1 MRLRRPA
8 GPGTGD
14 SFSMIVRPHLHWLRM
29 LFVWRG
35 SVLRRILPQLALI
48 ALLSTAVVWTHGT
61 IGGWKLILT
70 ATPFTLFGVA
80 LAIFLGFRNNAS
92 YERFWEARKLW
103 GSLVNDSRSA
113 ARQVMS
119 LTDAAP
125 EEKRRLVHLLIAQAH
140 ALRHQL
146 RNTDGWAELAPLI
159 DPAHHA
165 RVRAARFRPAV
176 LLLLFSEELARLRRA
191 GRVEPIL
198 ATAFEPTLGG
208 ISHVIGGCERIA
220 NTPIPFTYSVIIHR
234 VVYLYCLMLP
244 FGLVDTVGMLT
255 PLVVT
260 YVTYTFIALETLSD
274 EIEEPFG
281 TSPNDLALEA
291 ISRSIEITLR
301 ETLGESDLPAAC
313 QPDEQCV
320 LR

>member
-1 MRLRRPA
+1 
-8 GPGTGD
+8 
-14 SFSMIVRPHLHWLRM
+14 MIVRPRPHWLRM

-35 SVLRRILPQLALI
+35 SVLRRILPQLVLI
-48 ALLSTAVVWTHGT
+48 ALLSTAVAWTHGT
-61 IGGWKLILT
+61 IGGWKLTLT

-103 GSLVNDSRSA
+103 GALINDSRSA
-113 ARQVMS
+113 ARQVMT
-119 LTDAAP
+119 LTTGTP
-125 EEKRRLVHLLIAQAH
+125 EEKRRLVYLLIALVH
-140 ALRHQL
+140 ALRQQL
-146 RNTDGWAELAPLI
+146 RNTDAWAEFAPLI
-159 DPAHHA
+159 DAAHHA
-165 RVRAARFRPAV
+165 RVRSARFRPAV

-191 GRVEPIL
+191 GRIEPIL
-198 ATAFEPTLGG
+198 AASLEPTLGG

-244 FGLVDTVGMLT
+244 FGLVDTIGLLT

-281 TSPNDLALEA
+281 MSPNDLALAAMSRA
-291 ISRSIEITLR
+291 IETTLR
-301 ETLGESDLPAAC
+301 ETLAEPDLPPPL
-313 QPDEQCV
+313 QPDAQCV
-320 LR
+320 LH

>member
-1 MRLRRPA
+1 
-8 GPGTGD
+8 
-14 SFSMIVRPHLHWLRM
+14 MIVRPRLHWLRM
-29 LFVWRG
+29 LFAWRG
-35 SVLRRILPQLALI
+35 SVIRRILPQLGLI
-48 ALLSTAVVWTHGT
+48 ALWSTAVVWTHGY

-103 GSLVNDSRSA
+103 GALINDCRSA
-113 ARQVMS
+113 ARQVQT
-119 LTDAAP
+119 LTTASP
-125 EEKRRLVHLLIAQAH
+125 EEKRRLVYLLIAMVH

-146 RNTDGWAELAPLI
+146 RHTDGWDELTPFI
-159 DPAHHA
+159 ESVEHA

-191 GRVEPIL
+191 GHVEPIL
-198 ATAFEPTLGG
+198 AASIEPTLGG
-208 ISHVIGGCERIA
+208 ISHIIGGCERIA

-244 FGLVDTVGMLT
+244 FGLVDTVGLLT

-281 TSPNDLALEA
+281 TSPNDLALDA
-291 ISRSIEITLR
+291 MSHTIEITLR
-301 ETLGESDLPAAC
+301 ESLGERDLPEPL
-313 QPDEQCV
+313 QPDAHCV

>member
-1 MRLRRPA
+1 
-8 GPGTGD
+8 
-14 SFSMIVRPHLHWLRM
+14 MIVRPRLHWLRM

-48 ALLSTAVVWTHGT
+48 ALLSAGVVWTHGS
-61 IGGWKLILT
+61 IGGWKLTLT

-103 GSLVNDSRSA
+103 GALIIETRSA
-113 ARQVMS
+113 ARQVMT
-119 LTDAAP
+119 LTSATPD
-125 EEKRRLVHLLIAQAH
+125 EKRRLVHLLIALVH

-146 RNTDGWAELAPLI
+146 RGIDGWPELAPLI
-159 DPAHHA
+159 DPVAHA
-165 RVRAARFRPAV
+165 RVQAARFRPAV
-176 LLLLFSEELARLRRA
+176 LLLLFGEALATVRRA

-198 ATAFEPTLGG
+198 AAAFEPTLNG

-220 NTPIPFTYSVIIHR
+220 NTPIPFTYPVIIHR
-234 VVYLYCLMLP
+234 VVYLYCVMLP
-244 FGLVDTVGMLT
+244 FGLVDTVGLLT

-281 TSPNDLALEA
+281 TSPNDLALDA
-291 ISRSIEITLR
+291 MSRTIEITLR
-301 ETLGESDLPAAC
+301 ETLGESDLPAPL
-313 QPDEQCV
+313 QPDDRCV

>member
-1 MRLRRPA
+1 
-8 GPGTGD
+8 
-14 SFSMIVRPHLHWLRM
+14 MIVRPRLHWLRM

-35 SVLRRILPQLALI
+35 SVLRQILPQLALI

-61 IGGWKLILT
+61 IGGWKLTLT

-103 GSLVNDSRSA
+103 GALINDSRSV
-113 ARQVMS
+113 ARQVMT
-119 LTDAAP
+119 LTTGTP
-125 EEKRRLVHLLIAQAH
+125 EEKRRLVYLLIALVH

-146 RNTDGWAELAPLI
+146 RNTDGWAELAPLV
-159 DPAHHA
+159 DAAQHE

-176 LLLLFSEELARLRRA
+176 LLLLFSEELSRLRRA
-191 GRVEPIL
+191 GRIEPIL
-198 ATAFEPTLGG
+198 AASFEPTLGG
-208 ISHVIGGCERIA
+208 ISHIIGGCERIA

-244 FGLVDTVGMLT
+244 FGLVDTIGVLT

-291 ISRSIEITLR
+291 MSRAIEITLR
-301 ETLGESDLPAAC
+301 ETLAEPELLAPL
-313 QPDEQCV
+313 QPDAQCV